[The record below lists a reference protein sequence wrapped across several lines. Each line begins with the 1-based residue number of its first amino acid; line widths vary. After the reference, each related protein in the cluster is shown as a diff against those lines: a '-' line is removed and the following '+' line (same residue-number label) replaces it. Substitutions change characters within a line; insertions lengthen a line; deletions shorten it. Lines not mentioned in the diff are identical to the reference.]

1 VDADSARISMA
12 HGEGARLSRALISNI
27 ILPRLCRFDRR
38 HLTDAATVT
47 TWGNRL
53 AICTDSH
60 TVTPLFF
67 PGGDLGTLSVY
78 GTVNDLVVAGAT
90 PRWLTLSLILEE
102 GLPIAVLEAILDR
115 AALAADR
122 CGVEIVA
129 GDTKVVPRGAA
140 DGIFINTTGIGEL
153 AGLELRGPAGISLGD
168 QILVSGPIGCHGIA
182 VLAAR
187 ESLGFDPAPESD
199 LKPLIESVNAL
210 RNAGGLGVKA
220 VRDATRGGV
229 SAVLHEWAADCG
241 LTFELDE
248 SAIPVTDAVRG
259 ACELLG
265 LEPLTIANEGTFL
278 TAVSPEEAEL
288 AIQVLRRLEGHEQ
301 ARVIGTVCERT
312 LSDVV
317 LKRGHVRVPVDEP
330 AGVLLP
336 RIC

>member
-1 VDADSARISMA
+1 MA
-12 HGEGARLSRALISNI
+12 HGEGARLSRALISKI
-27 ILPRLCRFDRR
+27 ILPRLCRSDRR
-38 HLTDAATVT
+38 HLVDAATVT
-47 TWGNRL
+47 TRGNRL

-102 GLPIAVLEAILDR
+102 GLPIPVLEAILDR
-115 AALAADR
+115 AALAAER

-140 DGIFINTTGIGEL
+140 DGIFINTAGIGEL
-153 AGLELRGPAGISLGD
+153 TGVECIGPQGIAVGD
-168 QILVSGPIGCHGIA
+168 HILVSGPIGCHGIA

-187 ESLGFDPAPESD
+187 ETLGFDPAPESD
-199 LKPLIESVNAL
+199 LKPLFESVSAL
-210 RNAGGLGVKA
+210 RNAVGGGTKA
-220 VRDATRGGV
+220 IRDATRGGV
-229 SAVLHEWAADCG
+229 SAVLHEWATDCN

-248 SAIPVTDAVRG
+248 AAIPVTESVRG

-265 LEPLTIANEGTFL
+265 LDPLVIANEGTFVA
-278 TAVSPEEAEL
+278 AVSAEESEVAV
-288 AIQVLRRLEGHEQ
+288 QVLRTLAGFEQ
-301 ARVIGTVCERT
+301 ASVIGRVCERT
-312 LSDVV
+312 LTDVV
-317 LKRGHVRVPVDEP
+317 LRRGHIRIPVEEP

>member
-1 VDADSARISMA
+1 MA
-12 HGEGARLSRALISNI
+12 HGEGARLSRALISNT
-27 ILPRLCRFDRR
+27 ILPRLCRSDRQ

-47 TWGNRL
+47 TCGNRL

-102 GLPIAVLEAILDR
+102 GLPLPVLEAILDR
-115 AALAADR
+115 AALAAER

-140 DGIFINTTGIGEL
+140 DGIFINTAGIGEL
-153 AGLELRGPAGISLGD
+153 SGLDLRGPRSISVGD
-168 QILVSGPIGCHGIA
+168 HILVSGPIGCHGIA

-187 ESLGFDPAPESD
+187 EALGFDPSPESD
-199 LKPLIESVNAL
+199 LKPLVESVNAL
-210 RNAGGLGVKA
+210 RHAAGNSVKA
-220 VRDATRGGV
+220 IRDATRGGV

-248 SAIPVTDAVRG
+248 AAIPVTEAVRG

-265 LEPLTIANEGTFL
+265 LEPIVIANEGTFVA
-278 TAVSPEEAEL
+278 AVSSAESDL
-288 AIQVLRRLEGHEQ
+288 AIQVLRRLEGFEQ

-312 LSDVV
+312 LADVM
-317 LKRGHVRVPVDEP
+317 LKRGQVRIPLDEP